1 MKKFLKKIAYTLL
14 PVWLLAVLA
23 VCYFTL
29 VVCPN
34 ATGDIGRLAFIPFG
48 QEYDER
54 IAQNFPEE
62 QVFVTV
68 SDIDD
73 LRNSHCD
80 VMTIG
85 DSFSERE
92 EDGYQNYLA
101 LKGLKVV
108 NVERNVYYNPVTFAY
123 EMMDLGVVDSTN
135 TQAMIVEC
143 VERSFDGFLTGF
155 APRTELLEAGKGK
168 EKLGETRSPNE
179 WSLMRVR
186 DFVVYHSGLM
196 TPPIIK
202 QQLNRDFFTSDHPA
216 TLYFYVDDIR
226 TINIK
231 ESHIPTIQSTFQALL
246 SKAQE
251 KHIKLILLV
260 PADKYDLYQQYIV
273 DNPYPEKNTN
283 QVIRS
288 ILNDDQHLVLA
299 KDLLQPMV
307 DRGEQDVYL
316 YNDTHWSY
324 KAARVVAD
332 EVYERLQSLKD

>member
-14 PVWLLAVLA
+14 PVWLLAVA
-23 VCYFTL
+23 GVCYFTL

-34 ATGDIGRLAFIPFG
+34 VTGDIGRLAFIPFG
-48 QEYDER
+48 HEYDER
-54 IAQNFPEE
+54 IEKNFPEE
-62 QVFVTV
+62 QVFTTV
-68 SDIDD
+68 NDIDEF
-73 LRNSHCD
+73 RNLHCD
-80 VMTIG
+80 VLTIG

-92 EDGYQNYLA
+92 RDGYQNYLA

-108 NVERNVYYNPVTFAY
+108 NAERYLYYNPVTFAY
-123 EMMDLGVVDSTN
+123 EMMDLGVIDSTN
-135 TQAMIVEC
+135 TSALIVEC
-143 VERSFDGFLTGF
+143 VERSFSGFFSGF
-155 APRTELLEAGKGK
+155 SPKGELLDAGKGK
-168 EKLGETRSPNE
+168 DMLGSSRSPNE

-196 TPPIIK
+196 TPPIVKK
-202 QQLNRDFFTSDHPA
+202 QLSRDFFTSDHPDL
-216 TLYFYVDDIR
+216 LYFYVDDIR

-231 ESHIPTIQSTFQALL
+231 ESDVPAIQSTFYALL
-246 SKAQE
+246 DKAHE

-273 DNPYPEKNTN
+273 ENPYPEKNTN
-283 QVIRS
+283 QVIKA
-288 ILNDDQHLVLA
+288 LLDNDPHLVLA

-324 KAARVVAD
+324 KAARVIAD
-332 EVYERLQSLKD
+332 ELFSRIQSLKD